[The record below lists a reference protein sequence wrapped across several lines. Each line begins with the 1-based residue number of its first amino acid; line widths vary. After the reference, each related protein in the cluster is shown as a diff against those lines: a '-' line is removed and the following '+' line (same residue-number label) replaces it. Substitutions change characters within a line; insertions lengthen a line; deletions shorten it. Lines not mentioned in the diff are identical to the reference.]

1 MDPLE
6 FGVVNY
12 NGGTSLVGCVRSLLN
27 QRNVP
32 VRVTVFDNASSD
44 DSLALL
50 EASGLEAEVLRSS
63 ENLGYAGACNRLWR
77 TFRGEHVVVCNMDL
91 TFEPDW
97 AEHVLGTF
105 ARHPDAW
112 VVASLSL
119 EAGEPLRVN
128 SRGLGFFWDLQPQ
141 NLDSGKVW
149 NAAEDGEEREV
160 FGCYGAV
167 MAMRRSALEA
177 LGGFDDDYFLF
188 YEETDLAWRAAL
200 MGWPAMLQPKAR
212 VLHERSRSTVRYSPL
227 KLFYSER
234 NRLRTAIKIAP
245 LWYLPLLPLLTA
257 IRLGFQIR
265 SGGVPSKDGA
275 GAKVSK
281 GTILWT
287 LARAWMAALGKS
299 GRDWPVRRAFWR
311 NCPNGPLQTL
321 RLLKRHRLDIADLS
335 VR

>member
-1 MDPLE
+1 MVSLE
-6 FGVVNY
+6 VGVVNF
-12 NGGTSLVGCVRSLLN
+12 NGGTSLVECVRSLLN
-27 QRNVP
+27 QQNVP
-32 VRVTVFDNASSD
+32 IQVTIFDNASID
-44 DSLALL
+44 DSLQLL
-50 EASGLEAEVLRSS
+50 EASGLDVVVLRSS

-77 TFRGEHVVVCNMDL
+77 NFQGEHVVVCNMDL

-97 AEHVLGTF
+97 AEQVLGTF
-105 ARHPDAW
+105 ARHPEAW

-119 EAGEPLRVN
+119 EAGDPLRVN

-149 NAAEDGEEREV
+149 DASEDGQEREV

-167 MAMRRSALEA
+167 MAMRRSALVA

-234 NRLRTAIKIAP
+234 NRVRTAVKIAP

-257 IRLGFQIR
+257 IRLGFQVR
-265 SGGVPSKDGA
+265 SGGVPSKDGK
-275 GAKVSK
+275 GVKVSK
-281 GTILWT
+281 FAILSA
-287 LARAWMAALGKS
+287 LGRAWLAALGKF
-299 GRDWPVRRAFWR
+299 GRDWQVRRDFWR
-311 NCPNGPLQTL
+311 DCPNRPMQTL
-321 RLLKRHRLDIADLS
+321 RLLKKHQLDISDLS